1 MPIKSKLTI
10 CYPQIRN
17 YAPNMIQKLTICYDK
32 IKIKIIFLFVKKK
45 LSAAI
50 TH

>member
-1 MPIKSKLTI
+1 MSNIMPIKS
-10 CYPQIRN
+10 
-17 YAPNMIQKLTICYDK
+17 KLTICYDK

-45 LSAAI
+45 LSAVI